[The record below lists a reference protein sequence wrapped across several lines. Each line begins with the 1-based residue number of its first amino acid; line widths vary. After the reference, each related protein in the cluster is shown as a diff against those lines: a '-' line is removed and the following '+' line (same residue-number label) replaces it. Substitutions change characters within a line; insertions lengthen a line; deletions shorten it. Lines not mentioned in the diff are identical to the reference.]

1 MVTRFRQLVGF
12 RMSSIVPKVIA
23 LFVLSILCACS
34 NQSSTDNNNQIITD
48 PSTILTSNPTAT
60 QLHPLISATA
70 SVELPTLP
78 AVVGTTEL
86 PIVLAC
92 DSSKLCQL
100 TRSPVSWA
108 QWSTTGDQLFYRLK
122 NSNEFWKFNLE
133 NDVATLLSPEQVAL
147 FLATPDYMLKVPENI
162 EPHDYAFSPSREKV
176 IYAQKRPLTLP
187 PVLDS
192 DGEGQGPQEIKYD
205 LYVLEMGDEISIHLG
220 YIDGLLDDFIWLPN
234 EQSVLIQTNAQLSGK
249 ASIWV
254 ANLNSEQLIPLV
266 PVKQGQSEATFEALS
281 LDGDSILYR
290 QSTTLYLKHLT
301 DDSEEEIP
309 IATFGRAYYWFLP
322 TNKLLIVD
330 DFDQP
335 LDFQVAIFD
344 LDTRKLCQISQQ
356 ILRIHSVELSP
367 NYDYLAIRWAETLEL
382 YVLPVYPVCDQE
394 N

>member
-1 MVTRFRQLVGF
+1 M
-12 RMSSIVPKVIA
+12 
-23 LFVLSILCACS
+23 
-34 NQSSTDNNNQIITD
+34 
-48 PSTILTSNPTAT
+48 
-60 QLHPLISATA
+60 
-70 SVELPTLP
+70 P